1 MGYHRS
7 EYASNGAG
15 RDGTIVTQ
23 ATPSGRTLAPPSQMP
38 HVLGLIALAA
48 LPLLVLAAASAWRAV
63 KDAEAHVA
71 DERVST
77 ATAAALVTARF
88 VDGNLS
94 TVRTIAL
101 SRSYTD
107 PDSYPEALRFFERVL
122 AENPD
127 WEGMGLADQDGWNIA
142 STGGPPRTRYIGD
155 RPYFQEVM
163 ATGRAAVSP
172 VIVSRRTGQPTITL
186 VAPVQFDAGGRG
198 VLIVSLSTDRLA
210 QELQAVLTKPGLEIV
225 VLDSEGQPVVHPDR
239 ATALA
244 LAPVRG
250 RPEVDAAL
258 AGATGSLRTSGADGV
273 DSLVAYAPVPSVGW
287 AAVVSQPAAQALAL
301 VQRQLFEAL
310 VLLTTAAALTACVG
324 WYLG

>member
-94 TVRTIAL
+94 TVRTIA
-101 SRSYTD
+101 
-107 PDSYPEALRFFERVL
+107 V
-122 AENPD
+122 
-127 WEGMGLADQDGWNIA
+127 G
-142 STGGPPRTRYIGD
+142 
-155 RPYFQEVM
+155 RPAPSIS
-163 ATGRAAVSP
+163 ATGRTFK
-172 VIVSRRTGQPTITL
+172 R
-186 VAPVQFDAGGRG
+186 
-198 VLIVSLSTDRLA
+198 
-210 QELQAVLTKPGLEIV
+210 
-225 VLDSEGQPVVHPDR
+225 
-239 ATALA
+239 
-244 LAPVRG
+244 
-250 RPEVDAAL
+250 
-258 AGATGSLRTSGADGV
+258 
-273 DSLVAYAPVPSVGW
+273 
-287 AAVVSQPAAQALAL
+287 
-301 VQRQLFEAL
+301 
-310 VLLTTAAALTACVG
+310 
-324 WYLG
+324 